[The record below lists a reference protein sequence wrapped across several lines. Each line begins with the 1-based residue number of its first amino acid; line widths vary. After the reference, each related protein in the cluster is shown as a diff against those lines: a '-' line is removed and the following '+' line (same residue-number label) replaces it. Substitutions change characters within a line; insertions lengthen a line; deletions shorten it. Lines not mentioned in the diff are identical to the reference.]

1 MGLTQERST
10 DYLLIYSKGLERA
23 KSVFHFIKV
32 MWHLIQHFLHDEIFH
47 LQGNPSAQV
56 RACATQQLHY
66 VLAEAHPLGSQM
78 HLSHFDYVHNSIA
91 AHVSF

>member
-1 MGLTQERST
+1 
-10 DYLLIYSKGLERA
+10 
-23 KSVFHFIKV
+23 
-32 MWHLIQHFLHDEIFH
+32 MWQLIQHFLHDEIFH
-47 LQGNPSAQV
+47 LQGNLSVQV

-66 VLAEAHPLGSQM
+66 VPTEAHAFGSLV